1 MAGDPEKP
9 LGVAQD
15 TLCIAKFCIPGCAAV
30 QICLFQL
37 DEILRDMRLLRVVV
51 AAHIDVVLRPGFVH
65 HGHLHGLVGQAVR
78 HVQYLLHAM
87 DKGVAGVGDPQQQH
101 FAVGCPQPVVAAAGG
116 AGGVGVQLSFQIRSR
131 ALAVSR
137 HAVGGVQRA
146 HHPGALPEQLRQNAH
161 TARAAAHIEHPV
173 FLVDEPPCVGGQ
185 QQQALRKKLHP
196 CVQNRVCA
204 ALHRADGLHGGMDQD
219 GLVAC
224 QPHCYKVVLEVSLC
238 VCHVVS
244 PFRAFCLYPV
254 YRLLCGKASTHAKK
268 ANTLLYLPETSRYL
282 RGVCPCSFFSKI
294 LYTAYHLAAL
304 PRNKHSALQL

>member
-1 MAGDPEKP
+1 MNHIRQINLLIKRI
-9 LGVAQD
+9 
-15 TLCIAKFCIPGCAAV
+15 LCRPATI
-30 QICLFQL
+30 
-37 DEILRDMRLLRVVV
+37 
-51 AAHIDVVLRPGFVH
+51 VVLLVIPAVLIAVSLLPARKQSTEIVSGVYIESSDEHTDAFLSYLTSTSTGFTFRHYESLKDMKDDVAS
-65 HGHLHGLVGQAVR
+65 GRIDSAYMVPDGFSESMLHSDGKR
-78 HVQYLLHAM
+78 HITVYTT
-87 DKGVAGVGDPQQQH
+87 DGS
-101 FAVGCPQPVVAAAGG
+101 
-116 AGGVGVQLSFQIRSR
+116 SFQS
-131 ALAVSR
+131 VSEES
-137 HAVGGVQRA
+137 VY
-146 HHPGALPEQLRQNAH
+146 
-161 TARAAAHIEHPV
+161 
-173 FLVDEPPCVGGQ
+173 
-185 QQQALRKKLHP
+185 
-196 CVQNRVCA
+196 A

-224 QPHCYKVVLEVSLC
+224 QPHRGKVVLEVSLC